1 MSEDLLL
8 NVAATMARSRSNGP
22 GLRAVIWVQGC
33 TIGCPG
39 CYNSSTH
46 PHVAESLYSPSE
58 IASWVLSI
66 DGIEGVTFSGGE
78 PFEQAAAILQ
88 TISLIQEKKPHLSI
102 FTFTGFDFQT
112 IKSSTDDSV
121 QKLIGV
127 ADIISSGPFI
137 SKLRDSSLL
146 WRGSSNQ
153 ELHYLTEQYNSEME
167 ATWIKDSPYE
177 EYHMHHDLIH
187 FTGFGGHR
195 SNNLKTIVQRLS
207 FTNEHL
213 VF

>member
-22 GLRAVIWVQGC
+22 GLRAVVWAQGC

-78 PFEQAAAILQ
+78 PFEQAAAISQ
-88 TISLIQEKKPHLSI
+88 TISLIQEKKPYLSI

-112 IKSSTDDSV
+112 LKSSTDDSV
-121 QKLIGV
+121 QKLLAV
-127 ADIISSGPFI
+127 TDIISSGPFI

-153 ELHYLTEQYNSEME
+153 ELHYLTERYSSKTESIWND
-167 ATWIKDSPYE
+167 DSPYE
-177 EYHMHHDLIH
+177 EYHMHQGLIH
-187 FTGFGGHR
+187 FTGFGGPG
-195 SNNLKTIVQRLS
+195 SNNLKTIVQQLS
-207 FTNEHL
+207 VTD
-213 VF
+213 

>member
-1 MSEDLLL
+1 MSEGLLL

-22 GLRAVIWVQGC
+22 GLRAVVWVQGC
-33 TIGCPG
+33 TIACPG

-58 IASWVLSI
+58 IASWILSI
-66 DGIEGVTFSGGE
+66 NGIDGVTFSGGE
-78 PFEQAAAILQ
+78 PFEQAAAISQ

-112 IKSSTDDSV
+112 LKSSTDDSV
-121 QKLIGV
+121 KELLKMT
-127 ADIISSGPFI
+127 DILSAGPFI

-153 ELHYLTEQYNSEME
+153 ELHFLTEKYNSAME
-167 ATWIKDSPYE
+167 ISWIEESPFE
-177 EYHMHHDLIH
+177 EYHLHQELIH
-187 FTGFGGHR
+187 FTGFGGPH
-195 SNNLKTIVQRLS
+195 SNNLKTIIGDLS
-207 FTNEHL
+207 L
-213 VF
+213 

>member
-1 MSEDLLL
+1 MSKDLLL

-22 GLRAVIWVQGC
+22 GLRAVVWVQGC

-39 CYNSSTH
+39 CYSSTTH

-58 IASWVLSI
+58 IASWILSI
-66 DGIEGVTFSGGE
+66 KGIEGITFSGGE
-78 PFEQAAAILQ
+78 PFEQAAAITQ

-112 IKSSTDDSV
+112 LKSSKDDSV
-121 QKLIGV
+121 QKLLGIT
-127 ADIISSGPFI
+127 DIISSGPFI

-153 ELHYLTEQYNSEME
+153 ELHYMTEQYNSEME
-167 ATWIKDSPYE
+167 STWIEDSPYE
-177 EYHMHHDLIH
+177 EYHMHQELIH
-187 FTGFGGHR
+187 FTGFGGPR
-195 SNNLKTIVQRLS
+195 SNNLKTIVQGLS
-207 FTNEHL
+207 FTDEEL